1 MTIEMNANIDGRP
14 TRHDMV
20 EAHGSAGAEAIEL
33 GADNLNDRPRG
44 ARRLT
49 MAQAVAAKWIARYAC
64 DDTGAVGCKTGN
76 VDAIRH

>member
-1 MTIEMNANIDGRP
+1 MNANIDGRP
-14 TRHDMV
+14 TRYDMV
-20 EAHGSAGAEAIEL
+20 EAHERAGAETIEL
-33 GADNLNDRPRG
+33 GADNLSGRPRG

-64 DDTGAVGCKTGN
+64 DDVGAVGRKAVN